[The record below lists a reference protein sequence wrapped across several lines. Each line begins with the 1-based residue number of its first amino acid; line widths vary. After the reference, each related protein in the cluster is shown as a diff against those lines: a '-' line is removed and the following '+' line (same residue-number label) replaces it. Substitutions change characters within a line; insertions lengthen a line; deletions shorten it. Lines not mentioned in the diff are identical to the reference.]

1 MRAIRMSA
9 LELNAFTKDL
19 IVQQE
24 NLEQNL
30 LELAVYSNGG
40 LSYND
45 LLQMPLANVNRL
57 SKIISKK
64 IKQDKGISEA
74 NML

>member
-1 MRAIRMSA
+1 MSA
-9 LELNAFTKDL
+9 EELNAFTKDL

-24 NLEQNL
+24 NLEHNL

>member
-1 MRAIRMSA
+1 MSA

-45 LLQMPLANVNRL
+45 LLQMPLANINRL

-64 IKQDKGISEA
+64 IKQDKGIQEA
-74 NML
+74 YML

>member
-1 MRAIRMSA
+1 MSA
-9 LELNAFTKDL
+9 DELNAFTKDL

-64 IKQDKGISEA
+64 IKQDKGIQEA

>member
-9 LELNAFTKDL
+9 IELNAFTKDL

-45 LLQMPLANVNRL
+45 LLQMPLANINRL

-64 IKQDKGISEA
+64 IKQDKGIQEA

>member
-1 MRAIRMSA
+1 MSA

-45 LLQMPLANVNRL
+45 LLQMPLANVN
-57 SKIISKK
+57 
-64 IKQDKGISEA
+64 
-74 NML
+74 

>member
-9 LELNAFTKDL
+9 IELNAFTKDL

>member
-1 MRAIRMSA
+1 MSA

-64 IKQDKGISEA
+64 IKQDKGIQEA

>member
-1 MRAIRMSA
+1 MSA
-9 LELNAFTKDL
+9 LELNDFTKDL

>member
-1 MRAIRMSA
+1 MSA

>member
-1 MRAIRMSA
+1 MSA
-9 LELNAFTKDL
+9 EELNAFTKDL

>member
-1 MRAIRMSA
+1 MSA
-9 LELNAFTKDL
+9 PELNAFTKDL

>member
-1 MRAIRMSA
+1 MSA
-9 LELNAFTKDL
+9 DELNAFTKDL

>member
-1 MRAIRMSA
+1 MSA
-9 LELNAFTKDL
+9 IELNAFTKDL

-45 LLQMPLANVNRL
+45 LLQMPLANINRL

-64 IKQDKGISEA
+64 IKQDKGIQEA

>member
-1 MRAIRMSA
+1 MSA

-45 LLQMPLANVNRL
+45 LLQMPLANINRL

-64 IKQDKGISEA
+64 IKQDKGIQEA

>member
-1 MRAIRMSA
+1 MSA
-9 LELNAFTKDL
+9 LELNDFTKDL

-45 LLQMPLANVNRL
+45 LLQMPLANINRL

-64 IKQDKGISEA
+64 IKQDKGIQEA

>member
-1 MRAIRMSA
+1 MSA

-64 IKQDKGISEA
+64 VKQDKGISEA

>member
-1 MRAIRMSA
+1 MSA
-9 LELNAFTKDL
+9 EELNAFTKDL

-64 IKQDKGISEA
+64 IKQDKGIQEA

>member
-1 MRAIRMSA
+1 MSA

-64 IKQDKGISEA
+64 IKQDKGISESS
-74 NML
+74 ML

>member
-1 MRAIRMSA
+1 MSA

-64 IKQDKGISEA
+64 IKQDKGIQDAS
-74 NML
+74 ML

>member
-1 MRAIRMSA
+1 MSA
-9 LELNAFTKDL
+9 PELNAFTKDL

-64 IKQDKGISEA
+64 IKQDKGIQEA